1 MAVKSLPHS
10 AASAGGLPDTLC
22 SIDALS
28 GRLSA
33 VRRAV
38 YGYGLLQ
45 QSEREPYKQEGVQKG
60 RRGFGRGRQAVRLF
74 RCDSG
79 RCCCS
84 FESAHSIV
92 ADAVQSLR
100 SDLLRRPAL
109 ILYVSYLVTSEQRGL
124 RVNAS
129 R

>member
-38 YGYGLLQ
+38 YGYELLQ
-45 QSEREPYKQEGVQKG
+45 QSERERYKQEGVQKG
-60 RRGFGRGRQAVRLF
+60 RRGFGRGRQAVRLV
-74 RCDSG
+74 RSDSG

-100 SDLLRRPAL
+100 SDLLRRTDL
-109 ILYVSYLVTSEQRGL
+109 ILYVSNRCRRG
-124 RVNAS
+124 
-129 R
+129 